1 MRGYEILLG
10 ILLFASAIFYAPDA
24 ATDLNSLLLDETLTV
39 SHQGSGIVIE
49 GNCLSGSG
57 TDWNAAMMDLYAT
70 AAGTVFLET
79 TDRILIATDAKECLP
94 EILRDCRLRPGTQ
107 LYWFQGEP
115 GAILTEF
122 AAAHES
128 GATIAK
134 CQEIPIVSVRGGGC
148 YLEYDSGST
157 A

>member
-10 ILLFASAIFYAPDA
+10 ILLFAAAIFYAPDA

-39 SHQGSGIVIE
+39 SDQGGKIVIE
-49 GNCLSGSG
+49 GTDLYGSG
-57 TDWNAAMMDLYAT
+57 MDWNAAMTDLYET

-79 TDRILIATDAKECLP
+79 TDRILIATDAMDCLP
-94 EILRDCRLRPGTQ
+94 EILQDCRLRPGTQ
-107 LYWFQGEP
+107 LYLFRGEP

-128 GATIAK
+128 RATIAD
-134 CQEIPIVSVRGGGC
+134 CQEIPLVSVYGGGC
-148 YLEYDSGST
+148 YLE
-157 A
+157 